1 MAATTLKRKHQ
12 PSVSE
17 EEGQQPKRLRMDR
30 KRERDEEIDQ
40 SVTKCARVATADEE
54 YPHFGLRKRQRMEED
69 STTDQP
75 RQKRQHLD
83 DKEYPTS
90 LVYWGFNHFLKQ
102 LHLENIFVKL
112 WHKQA
117 PSEPSSVERDLLG
130 PSFRTP
136 IACH

>member
-1 MAATTLKRKHQ
+1 MATLKRKHQ
-12 PSVSE
+12 LSVSE
-17 EEGQQPKRLRMDR
+17 EEEQQPKRLRMDR

-40 SVTKCARVATADEE
+40 SVTKCARVAAADEE

-75 RQKRQHLD
+75 RQKRQRTD
-83 DKEYPTS
+83 SPTS
-90 LVYWGFNHFLKQ
+90 LVYWSFNHFLKQ

-112 WHKQA
+112 WRKQA
-117 PSEPSSVERDLLG
+117 PTEPSSVERDLLG
-130 PSFRTP
+130 PTFCTA